1 VVVKRGLRLFVGQG
15 KRNPELQAVKPRRL
29 PSLLRGGA
37 LGMNDAAP
45 GRHPVEVAR
54 ANRLERAEAVTVDNL
69 AVEQVRHGGQADV
82 RVRRDV
88 EPSTRREGAVHLV
101 EEGEG
106 ADHPARCGRKDA
118 PDRDAAEV
126 AGAAVDHVR
135 DHGQRAA
142 RTERFGR
149 RLDAH
154 RGIPAA
160 ILGGGRP
167 VVDLS
172 PSHST

>member
-1 VVVKRGLRLFVGQG
+1 MLR
-15 KRNPELQAVKPRRL
+15 PAVIQ
-29 PSLLRGGA
+29 LRS
-37 LGMNDAAP
+37 P
-45 GRHPVEVAR
+45 GRIGWSEPRLSRWTISPSNRYVTVAR
-54 ANRLERAEAVTVDNL
+54 PMCGC
-69 AVEQVRHGGQADV
+69 GGTSI
-82 RVRRDV
+82 

-106 ADHPARCGRKDA
+106 ADHPARCGRKNA

-160 ILGGGRP
+160 ILWGGRP